1 MDSHVRIG
9 GNRKFVLKCAVMIYT
24 DASTAFATVHEVRV
38 DNQGSPYLAA
48 GRSLTTAFLRRLSQG
63 LGTAIPA
70 EVLSECV
77 LARTSDMIVW
87 WATAQSRVMF
97 FGGQE
102 NGARD
107 LNGHLYPHPPLLFK
121 VRGREL
127 FVRALAENTRPTAA
141 TRLKT
146 APYWNTDSRGS
157 VCAGTMR
164 IPDQLTANSV
174 SAWEDAY
181 FGSEFTH
188 PSGAVRLTMHR
199 QGFVGMW
206 KSLKN
211 KDRTFPTGL
220 LTDAK
225 ETLSEFIESDK
236 EF

>member
-1 MDSHVRIG
+1 MEARVRIG
-9 GNRKFVLKCAVMIYT
+9 GNRKFALKWAVMIYT

-38 DNQGSPYLAA
+38 DGEGSPYLAP

-63 LGTAIPA
+63 LGTATPI
-70 EVLSECV
+70 EVLPECV
-77 LARTSDMIVW
+77 LARTPDMIAW
-87 WATAQSRVMF
+87 WTRAQSHVMF

-102 NGARD
+102 KGARG
-107 LNGHLYPHPPLLFK
+107 LNGHAYPHPPLVFK

-127 FVRALAENTRPTAA
+127 FVRALAENTRPTAE
-141 TRLKT
+141 TQLKN

-164 IPDQLTANSV
+164 IPDQLTANSI

-188 PSGAVRLTMHR
+188 PAGAVRLTKHR
-199 QGFVGMW
+199 RGFVGLW
-206 KSLKN
+206 TSLKGKN
-211 KDRTFPTGL
+211 RTFPTGM

-236 EF
+236 ES

>member
-1 MDSHVRIG
+1 MEARVRIG
-9 GNRKFVLKCAVMIYT
+9 GNRKFTLKCAVMIYADT
-24 DASTAFATVHEVRV
+24 SSAFATVHEARV
-38 DNQGSPYLAA
+38 DSEGSPYLAP

-63 LGTAIPA
+63 LGTATPT
-70 EVLSECV
+70 EVLPECV
-77 LARTSDMIVW
+77 LARTPDMIAW
-87 WATAQSRVMF
+87 WTRVKSRVMF

-102 NGARD
+102 KGARG
-107 LNGHLYPHPPLLFK
+107 LNGHLYPHPPLVFK

-127 FVRALAENTRPTAA
+127 FVRTLGENTRPTAE

-164 IPDQLTANSV
+164 IPDQLTANSI
-174 SAWEDAY
+174 SAWQDAY

-188 PSGAVRLTMHR
+188 PSGAVRLTKHR
-199 QGFVGMW
+199 RGFVGLWMA
-206 KSLKN
+206 LKDKN
-211 KDRTFPTGL
+211 RRFPIGM

>member
-1 MDSHVRIG
+1 MDAHLRIG

-24 DASTAFATVHEVRV
+24 DNSTAFATVHEVRV
-38 DNQGSPYLAA
+38 DSEGSPYIAE

-63 LGTAIPA
+63 LGTATPA
-70 EVLSECV
+70 EVLPECV
-77 LARTSDMIVW
+77 LARTPDMIVW
-87 WATAQSRVMF
+87 WTRAQSRVMF

-102 NGARD
+102 KGAKEC
-107 LNGHLYPHPPLLFK
+107 NGHLYPHPPLVFK
-121 VRGREL
+121 VRGRDL
-127 FVRALAENTRPTAA
+127 FVRALAGDKRPTAE
-141 TRLKT
+141 TQLKT

-164 IPDQLTANSV
+164 IPDQRAANSI

-188 PSGAVRLTMHR
+188 PSGAVRLTKHR
-199 QGFVGMW
+199 RGFVGLW
-206 KSLKN
+206 TSLKD
-211 KDRTFPTGL
+211 KDRSFPTGL